1 MKKGITAFA
10 AVLLIM
16 LCAGGAFAQKVQLV
30 WWAYPRFSTTGKDPG
45 VYEQELV
52 DRYVKQNP
60 NVSITVE
67 TMNYNGGP
75 AKVNVAIASNTV
87 PDLIDDDPVRL
98 IADYANRGAL
108 VPMDDV
114 IDRSTILDS
123 FLPDSTLDG
132 KFYMYP
138 MSALPICVGLNKT
151 IFQQAGALG
160 LLPLDKKDRSWTWDD
175 FTKALEAVKGVK
187 GVYPTALWAG
197 NEQADVGIRMV
208 LQTFGAKLFSP
219 DGKRLTL
226 NDAAGVKGL
235 EWLVGLKQKGLVAP
249 GSEAMLATDAIDLF
263 HQGRVA
269 ISMQYDSS
277 QLLPLRIAQK
287 AGKAAQFEALMMPY
301 PSAAGV
307 PSMTSF
313 ALTGVAVFK
322 TADNA
327 KIAAA
332 KQFAKWL
339 CTNEDIVLSSIG
351 TVPAV
356 KGMKTYGQ
364 IKNDPEVAFVDT
376 WAAMHNVYAG
386 KVTKGWAEV
395 RKNWYPNFQAA
406 LIGQKT
412 AKQALDD
419 FVAAANDVL
428 KKYYP

>member
-1 MKKGITAFA
+1 VRKGIA
-10 AVLLIM
+10 ALAAALLM
-16 LCAGGAFAQKVQLV
+16 LLSVGAVFAQKVELL

-52 DRYVKQNP
+52 DRYVKANP
-60 NVSITVE
+60 NITIKIE
-67 TMNYNGGP
+67 TLNYNGGP

-98 IADYANRGAL
+98 IADYATRGAL
-108 VPMDDV
+108 VTMDDV
-114 IDRSTILDS
+114 IDRSTIYDS
-123 FLPDSTLDG
+123 FVSDSTLDG

-138 MSALPICVGLNKT
+138 MSALPICVGVNKT
-151 IFQQAGALG
+151 IFEQAGALG
-160 LLPLDKKDRSWTWDD
+160 VLPLNRPDRSWTWDD
-175 FTKALEAVKGVK
+175 FTRALEAVKNVK

-197 NEQADVGIRMV
+197 NEQADVGIRLV
-208 LQTFGAKLFSP
+208 LQTFGAKLFAP

-226 NDAAGVKGL
+226 NDAAGVKGI
-235 EWLVGLKQKGLVAP
+235 EFLVGLKQKGLVAP
-249 GSEAMLATDAIDLF
+249 GPESMLATDAIDLF

-269 ISMQYDSS
+269 ISIQYDSS

-301 PSAAGV
+301 PSVPGV

-322 TADNA
+322 TPDNA
-327 KIAAA
+327 RIAAA

-339 CTNEDIVLSSIG
+339 CTTEDIVLSSIG

-376 WAAMHNVYAG
+376 WASTRNAYAG

-406 LIGQKT
+406 LTGVKSP
-412 AKQALDD
+412 KQALDD
-419 FVAAANDVL
+419 FVTGANEVL